1 MSSDDVHSTNG
12 SSARLPSAA
21 STTDLGP
28 VHLKVEADDSVGLN
42 QIIDGRY
49 RIVKKLGE
57 GGMGE
62 VYAAEHIHIEKRVA
76 VKLLRSEILGNKEAV
91 QRFRLEARSASSIGH
106 PNIIAIEDFG
116 ELPDGRI
123 YLCMEL
129 LDGEPLND
137 MIKEQIAPERI
148 LDILIQTCHGLAAA
162 HSRGIV
168 HRDMKPENIFVTR
181 TAEGRDVPKLLDFG
195 IAKVQGTDGD
205 NNLTKTGMIFGTPFY
220 MAPEQA
226 MGEGIDHRADIYAMG
241 VIMYEIFTG
250 SIPFEGESFMGI
262 LTKHITAEPEAPTQ
276 RALRNGR
283 SLLPGVEPIILRAM
297 KKSVDERYQSMDEL
311 TNALVSLRRSLVGP
325 GMSSYMEAH
334 VVPSGMMA
342 AIDHPAGHPAGS
354 ALMPAASS
362 ASPYYHTPSGAMPAV
377 GASHSALAP
386 YDSHYGH
393 DAASSST
400 FTPRKSSK
408 AGLVAAIIAVL
419 AVAGGIV
426 GFLVSSSA
434 KDQNQA
440 IADTTDPGNTT
451 GSDVTAGKDT
461 AGSGVTAGKD
471 TAGSGVIAGNDSA
484 GKDTADTGTSAGNDQ
499 GNSTVGT
506 VITPDV
512 PTPVKVLVISEPRAM
527 VVRDGKNLGQT
538 PRNIDVMPG
547 EPVTVTLTRKSYE
560 DHQVTLDGSAESLE
574 VKLSKRRS
582 TSASSGKSGTSSG
595 NAGNSGGKGDGD
607 KSNNDQK
614 AGNLGLGLE

>member
-1 MSSDDVHSTNG
+1 MNSDDVHSSDG

-28 VHLKVEADDSVGLN
+28 VQLKVEADDSVALN

-62 VYAAEHIHIEKRVA
+62 VYAAEHVHIEKRVA

-91 QRFRLEARSASSIGH
+91 QRFRQEARSASSIGH

-137 MIKEQIAPERI
+137 MIKEEIAPERS

-181 TAEGRDVPKLLDFG
+181 TPEGRDVPKLLDFG

-241 VIMYEIFTG
+241 VIMYEMFTG

-262 LTKHITAEPEAPTQ
+262 LTKHITAEPEPPSQ
-276 RALRNGR
+276 RAVRNGR
-283 SLLPGVEPIILRAM
+283 GLLPGVEPIILRAM
-297 KKSVDERYQSMDEL
+297 KKSVEERYQSMDEL
-311 TNALVSLRRSLVGP
+311 TNALVSVRRSLVGP

-334 VVPSGMMA
+334 ALPSGAMA
-342 AIDHPAGHPAGS
+342 AVDHPAGS
-354 ALMPAASS
+354 ALMPAAGG
-362 ASPYYHTPSGAMPAV
+362 ASPYYHTPSGPMPAV
-377 GASHSALAP
+377 SASHSAVAP
-386 YDSHYGH
+386 YDSHYGAH
-393 DAASSST
+393 DAAHSSA
-400 FTPRKSSK
+400 FMPRKSSK
-408 AGLVAAIIAVL
+408 AGLIAAIVTVL
-419 AVAGGIV
+419 AVVGGIA
-426 GFLVSSSA
+426 GFLVVSSG
-434 KDQNQA
+434 KDPSQA
-440 IADTTDPGNTT
+440 IAGTGDQGIGAGNDDTADKGNI
-451 GSDVTAGKDT
+451 AGK
-461 AGSGVTAGKD
+461 GI
-471 TAGSGVIAGNDSA
+471 IAGND
-484 GKDTADTGTSAGNDQ
+484 DTADKGNIAGNDDTADK
-499 GNSTVGT
+499 GNIAGNDEGGSVVDT
-506 VITPDV
+506 VITPIEAK
-512 PTPVKVLVISEPRAM
+512 PVKVLIISEPRAM

-538 PRNIDVMPG
+538 PRNIDVIPG
-547 EPVTVTLTRKSYE
+547 EPVTITLTRSRYE
-560 DHQVTLDGSAESLE
+560 DEQVTIDGSRESLE
-574 VKLSKRRS
+574 VKLSKRRA
-582 TSASSGKSGTSSG
+582 ASSGGSGKSGNNTVSNTG
-595 NAGNSGGKGDGD
+595 NNTGKGEGD
-607 KSNNDQK
+607 KSNDQK